1 MHKPFDLAISLK
13 EIILQI
19 CSNTYK
25 EMNPQETFYVV
36 LFIVAKQTIQ
46 SKCPPLDL
54 CLIKLNSVTYN
65 GIVVIIKKNEVALL
79 VLI

>member
-1 MHKPFDLAISLK
+1 
-13 EIILQI
+13 
-19 CSNTYK
+19 
-25 EMNPQETFYVV
+25 MNPQETFYVV
-36 LFIVAKQTIQ
+36 LFIVAKQTKQ

>member
-19 CSNTYK
+19 WSNTDK
-25 EMNPQETFYVV
+25 EINPQETFYVV
-36 LFIVAKQTIQ
+36 LFIIAKQTKQ